1 MWSWSPSVID
11 DVDHERVIVGG
22 ALGTAFINVALNGAQ
37 TSSNTLNSIKAKVVQ
52 AQDPT
57 QDHNA
62 IQNDITAFINQIDS
76 LAAAS
81 QFNGVNLLSGG
92 ANSQNVLSS
101 LNRVGNTIATAS
113 ITVAGQDLRSSGV
126 GVSGINVAAGSV
138 KLNAVAS
145 NQAANND
152 KV

>member
-22 ALGTAFINVALNGAQ
+22 ASGTAFINVALNGAQ
-37 TSSNTLNSIKAKVVQ
+37 TISDTLNSIKAKVVQ

-62 IQNDITAFINQIDS
+62 IQNDITAFFNQIDS

-92 ANSQNVLSS
+92 SNSQNVLSS
-101 LNRVGNTIATAS
+101 LNRPGNTTATAS
-113 ITVAGQDLRSSGV
+113 ITLPAQNLRASGFA
-126 GVSGINVAAGSV
+126 VSVVNFTSDA
-138 KLNAVAS
+138 LP
-145 NQAANND
+145 
-152 KV
+152 

>member
-22 ALGTAFINVALNGAQ
+22 ASGTAFINVALNGAQ
-37 TSSNTLNSIKAKVVQ
+37 TISDTLNSIKAKVVQ

-81 QFNGVNLLSGG
+81 RFNGANLLSGG
-92 ANSQNVLSS
+92 ANSQNV
-101 LNRVGNTIATAS
+101 RP
-113 ITVAGQDLRSSGV
+113 RP
-126 GVSGINVAAGSV
+126 
-138 KLNAVAS
+138 
-145 NQAANND
+145 
-152 KV
+152 